1 MNRCMY
7 CECIF
12 NKVEV
17 IKTNLGDMSV
27 CPACGSTD
35 YEEAFKCSICGSY
48 KFGED
53 ICKDICYKCA
63 RAEYTDRRGLEFID
77 NHKEF
82 YLEHRG
88 IYEVESEEEAGLI
101 EDLRELYLSRIDMD
115 NDCNKQL
122 KHLKEYIF
130 EDMDS
135 WIEFLGEEIN
145 E

>member
-1 MNRCMY
+1 MI

-17 IKTNLGDMSV
+17 IKEDTGDINV
-27 CPACGSTD
+27 CPACQSLD

-63 RAEYTDRRGLEFID
+63 RAEYTDRRGLKFID

-82 YLEHRG
+82 YLAHRG
-88 IYEVESEEEAGLI
+88 ICEVEKEEKDSLI
-101 EDLRELYLSRIDMD
+101 EDLRKLYLDRVDMD

-122 KHLKEYIF
+122 KHLKEYVF
-130 EDMDS
+130 EDIDS
-135 WIEFLGEEIN
+135 WIEFLREEI
-145 E
+145 

>member
-1 MNRCMY
+1 MNRCMD

-17 IKTNLGDMSV
+17 IKTSLGDMSV

-77 NHKEF
+77 KHKEF

-88 IYEVESEEEAGLI
+88 IYRVNREEKDGLI
-101 EDLRELYLSRIDMD
+101 EDLRELYLSRVDMD
-115 NDCNKQL
+115 SDWNKQL
-122 KHLKEYIF
+122 EHLKEYALG
-130 EDMDS
+130 DMDS
-135 WIEFLGEEIN
+135 WIEFLGEEI
-145 E
+145 